1 MKLLEHLGKI
11 CFVLAPVFVCSVS
24 SYFLIFI
31 FQRLIKHSRIPFDT
45 LGSMSSSHSHF
56 KGHYYSPFQLNDIV
70 AKGKNIAPII
80 ILIKIQYLPNFNFIA
95 GEPKNLFWYFF
106 KN

>member
-11 CFVLAPVFVCSVS
+11 CFVLAPVFVCSFS

-70 AKGKNIAPII
+70 AKGKNI
-80 ILIKIQYLPNFNFIA
+80 L
-95 GEPKNLFWYFF
+95 
-106 KN
+106 